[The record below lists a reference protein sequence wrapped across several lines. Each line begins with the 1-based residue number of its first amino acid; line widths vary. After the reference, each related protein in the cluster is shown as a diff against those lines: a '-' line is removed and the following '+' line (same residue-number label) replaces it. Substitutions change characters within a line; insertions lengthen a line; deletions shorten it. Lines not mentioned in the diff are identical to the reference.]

1 MDTLHAR
8 LLPGYFRRPPEELPA
23 RSRAEVER
31 LLRSPD
37 DRLRVA
43 ELAGEVVGLCHAQV
57 YDTPPQPALTP
68 RRRTHLDSLVV
79 AAHARR
85 RGVGRRL
92 VDDAAAW
99 GRARGA
105 SELVLTVWAGNEAAE
120 RFYAALGFRSVNTV
134 LAREV

>member
-8 LLPGYFRRPPEELPA
+8 LLPGYFRRPAAEAAP

-31 LLRSPD
+31 ILRAPD
-37 DRLRVA
+37 ERLRVA
-43 ELAGEVVGLCHAQV
+43 ARVGEVIGLCHAQV

-68 RRRTHLDSLVV
+68 CRRTHIDSLIV
-79 AAHARR
+79 APHAQRA
-85 RGVGRRL
+85 GVGRRL

-99 GRARGA
+99 GRGRGA